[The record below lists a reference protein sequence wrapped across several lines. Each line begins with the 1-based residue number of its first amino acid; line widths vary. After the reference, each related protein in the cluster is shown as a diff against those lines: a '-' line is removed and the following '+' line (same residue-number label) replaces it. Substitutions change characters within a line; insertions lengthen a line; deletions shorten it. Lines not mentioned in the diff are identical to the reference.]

1 VSRASE
7 CHQLPQ
13 DSHYTHSLGNKTT
26 QCPHLQAVENARLCT
41 TAPSCMHVFTHD
53 ACGRAPL
60 PVVELAMVG
69 ALATADELCVWTSC
83 MWGAAQG
90 RKLRQRKGSQLL
102 HEGCRAD
109 DEARVHV
116 SQSDVSITTLQAG
129 PTRACFVVGCF
140 FSAKS
145 VERLASN
152 GGVEGES
159 ADPVRALC
167 MSARQ
172 PEQRAAKNEV
182 SFWVLSVSVSTTD

>member
-1 VSRASE
+1 
-7 CHQLPQ
+7 
-13 DSHYTHSLGNKTT
+13 
-26 QCPHLQAVENARLCT
+26 
-41 TAPSCMHVFTHD
+41 
-53 ACGRAPL
+53 
-60 PVVELAMVG
+60 MVG

-182 SFWVLSVSVSTTD
+182 SFWVLSVSVSTTELNTLLRWDGRTGGLIELSHAPRCRTSSCTKKPLTTLA

>member
-1 VSRASE
+1 MRDAELTTRRV
-7 CHQLPQ
+7 
-13 DSHYTHSLGNKTT
+13 YTS
-26 QCPHLQAVENARLCT
+26 
-41 TAPSCMHVFTHD
+41 
-53 ACGRAPL
+53 
-60 PVVELAMVG
+60 
-69 ALATADELCVWTSC
+69 
-83 MWGAAQG
+83 
-90 RKLRQRKGSQLL
+90 
-102 HEGCRAD
+102 
-109 DEARVHV
+109 V
-116 SQSDVSITTLQAG
+116 SQTYPSPRSRRAQQ
-129 PTRACFVVGCF
+129 RACFVVGCF